1 MSSLTDSNTDSLMG
15 DARQFTATPNC
26 SQFIP
31 CAVPPSA
38 HTLRSVCA
46 VLASRS
52 SSLALSPSSLSPT
65 SEFSCLLDYLATRRA
80 HRSLLHHCSLTLTT
94 TPGHTEARFYR
105 SFALIHSHSQTDA
118 IRELDQLNRSEHSN
132 GQYALAATAA
142 ILAAYRGVANGAGG
156 KAKVDKESVEKY
168 KDQLKQLS
176 KTSDTPSLLVA
187 GRYFLHAGKDKQA
200 KQCLDK
206 ILSKGTNGTAV
217 VYMAM
222 LGVRTGQM
230 RSIKKALLS
239 LDTLI
244 SSMRDQK
251 AGVDIGAH
259 LLTAWIYSQRG
270 EYNFAM
276 DYLNAI
282 IVSYPNFTPA
292 LIEKSVVLLCVKN
305 YDESVSLSHR
315 ILQKEQDNIF
325 ALFHVVIYFLLKEG
339 SGGGTGGQNSLS
351 SKERLNDLLFALNK
365 TEAGNS
371 YFYLHFSSIVARLT
385 YNKNKPILTL
395 TLQLLDTVT
404 KQRQKDNLP
413 PSAAL
418 LIEQAYQQSLL
429 DEWTAAVGLYT
440 QASRLE
446 ESGES
451 GGGSGGGGDEDGGSS
466 GGGSSAQHMGALL
479 GVIRCKVRQSRWKEA
494 SEELDFLADLSSSQ
508 VLKEGGETDAT
519 KLELLYLK
527 AALAGHYE
535 RDAAKAT
542 QLLIEWST
550 LHRSIQQAAGSD
562 GSGTGHTHRFADMYN
577 RSYDHLIALQPQLL
591 IDVVQLSLH
600 LLPNEP
606 REKGDPPSQ
615 LLSVGLSLLAQL
627 LSSFPGHLQA
637 FVLQAKLQFLSADF
651 TAASASLSAALTLD
665 PTSSA
670 AHLLSAYVSL
680 YQEAYKQCSAS
691 LEQSRSYDFEVRNTV
706 QYHWLK
712 ARLLVVA
719 GQMDDAMKVL
729 LAAMDLPGVKAPGSG
744 GNGGMTKRG
753 SGKGGEMGLSAAASG
768 GGKGAFPLTDDDR
781 LSVYLELAAVHGA
794 LGQLPEATRVM
805 NEAKAQFV
813 TNSGSSAAKSNSTAT
828 RLLMAEVEL
837 HLQRKEYDGALSLL
851 RSVDSESAYHTRAK
865 VKQADILLVHK
876 RSKKAYVG
884 CYEDLCVLDGSLHHM
899 LLLAEAYARVQEMD
913 AAIAAYERALSMV
926 QQREREEEEAGTGA
940 AAGEVA
946 AVSSSDIYSRIGKAM
961 VATHD
966 YRRAVDYFE
975 EAVRTEEEKDAQR
988 AQRNQPL
995 TLNATQLLLDLVALY
1010 VKMKQY
1016 DAATQTVQKALEDS
1030 RAKRTARLGADT
1042 AAATADG
1049 QEVYGM
1055 DDIPLLQLDVKAHTL
1070 LSQVH
1075 AACHA
1080 HEQLLQTLNTAYA
1093 LQSQLL
1099 ALLPSSSSQLTAE
1112 KETSST
1118 LCYQLANYYQSH
1130 QSNHEQAILYYHE
1143 SLKANPT
1150 SHTSLLALA
1159 QLFFSLN
1166 EYEQA
1171 EQTLL
1176 SLLRIQPAHRTATLL
1191 LAELMYERNE
1201 ADAAIY
1207 HFTSLLEKDGRRY
1220 DALAK
1225 MITILKRSG
1234 RLSDAG
1240 KYIGICE
1247 KAVTGSTSST
1257 GQAGASKAPAEGA
1270 KSTQPVDSTATV
1282 VHHVTAAGLHYC
1294 KGLHHYYQN
1303 QPRDALLHFNYA
1315 RKDHEWGK
1323 VALEHMINIYINPDH
1338 LDLFVET
1345 SETTATDEGNKPPKA
1360 AGVASGG
1367 KKGHSGDDM
1376 AGSMAANLASAE
1388 RLLQELHTMYGNDK
1402 PHKLH
1407 ILESYILLASK
1418 NSKKQEKA
1426 VERCMDVLNVDNSYV
1441 PALLC
1446 LANANHLLHQPAK
1459 ARNYLKRI
1467 SKMKFNLFYVDEFEQ
1482 SYLLLAEMYVEL
1494 GKFEIATELC
1504 KKTLH
1509 VNKSNGKAWEILGSI
1524 NEREAAY
1531 RDASDNYEQ
1540 AWYNC
1545 GQSNVNIGF
1554 KLAYNYLKC
1563 KKFVEAIDICHAILK
1578 LNPDMPKV
1586 RKEILSKARDGLRP

>member
-1 MSSLTDSNTDSLMG
+1 MLSS
-15 DARQFTATPNC
+15 
-26 SQFIP
+26 
-31 CAVPPSA
+31 CAVPLDS
-38 HTLRSVCA
+38 
-46 VLASRS
+46 
-52 SSLALSPSSLSPT
+52 ALSPSSLSPT

-105 SFALIHSHSQTDA
+105 SFALIHSNSQTDA

-142 ILAAYRGVANGAGG
+142 ILAAFRGVAGGAGG
-156 KAKVDKESVEKY
+156 KAKIDKESVDKY
-168 KDQLKQLS
+168 KEQLKQLS
-176 KTSDTPSLLVA
+176 KTSDTASLLVA
-187 GRYFLHAGKDKQA
+187 ARYFLHAGKDKQA
-200 KQCLDK
+200 KQCVEK
-206 ILSKGTNGTAV
+206 VLSKQSSNVTAM
-217 VYMAM
+217 VYLAQ
-222 LGVRTGQM
+222 LNVRSGQM

-244 SSMRDQK
+244 TTMRDQRV
-251 AGVDIGAH
+251 GVDIGAH
-259 LLTAWIYSQRG
+259 LLVACIYSLRG
-270 EYNFAM
+270 EYNFAL

-282 IVSYPNFTPA
+282 IVSYPQFTPA
-292 LIEKSVVLLCVKN
+292 LIEKSVVLLCMRN

-315 ILQKEQDNIF
+315 ILQKDNDNIF
-325 ALFHVVIYFLLKEG
+325 ALFHVVVYFLLKEG
-339 SGGGTGGQNSLS
+339 SGSTGGQNSLS
-351 SKERLNDLLFALNK
+351 SKERLNDLCSALQK
-365 TEAGNS
+365 TESGS
-371 YFYLHFSSIVARLT
+371 SVFYMHFATIIARLT

-395 TLQLLDTVT
+395 TLQLLDTVS
-404 KQRQKDNLP
+404 KQRQKDGLP

-418 LIEQAYQQSLL
+418 LIEQAYQQLLL
-429 DEWTAAVGLYT
+429 DECTVAVGLYT

-446 ESGES
+446 ESGD
-451 GGGSGGGGDEDGGSS
+451 GGNGGGGDEDGGSS
-466 GGGSSAQHMGALL
+466 GGGGSSAQHMGALL

-508 VLKEGGETDAT
+508 VLKEGGETEAT

-527 AALAGHYE
+527 AALAVHYE
-535 RDAAKAT
+535 RDAAKAS
-542 QLLIEWST
+542 QLIIDWST
-550 LHRSIQQAAGSD
+550 LHRSIQQASGSD
-562 GSGTGHTHRFADMYN
+562 GSSGSGHTHRFADMYN

-606 REKGDPPSQ
+606 KEKGDPPSQ
-615 LLSVGLSLLAQL
+615 LLSVGLALLAQL
-627 LSSFPGHLQA
+627 LASFPGHLQA

-651 TAASASLSAALTLD
+651 AAASASLSAALTLD

-719 GQMDDAMKVL
+719 GQMEDAMKVL

-744 GNGGMTKRG
+744 INGGLTKRG
-753 SGKGGEMGLSAAASG
+753 SAGKASELGLGGAASA

-794 LGQLPEATRVM
+794 LGQLAEATRVM
-805 NEAKAQFV
+805 NEAKTQFI
-813 TNSGSSAAKSNSTAT
+813 TNSSAAKSNSTAT

-926 QQREREEEEAGTGA
+926 QQREREEEDAGPEA
-940 AAGEVA
+940 AAGDAA

-975 EAVRTEEEKDAQR
+975 EAVRTEQEKDAQR
-988 AQRNQPL
+988 AERNQPL
-995 TLNATQLLLDLVALY
+995 TLNTTQLLLDLVALY

-1016 DAATQTVQKALEDS
+1016 DAATQTIQKALEDS
-1030 RAKRTARLGADT
+1030 RAKRTARLGANT

-1049 QEVYGM
+1049 QEVYGV

-1075 AACHA
+1075 AACNM

-1099 ALLPSSSSQLTAE
+1099 ALLPSSSPQLAAE
-1112 KETSST
+1112 KETSAT

-1143 SLKANPT
+1143 ALKANPT
-1150 SHTSLLALA
+1150 SLTSMLALA

-1176 SLLRIQPAHRTATLL
+1176 SLLRIQPAHRIATLL

-1240 KYIGICE
+1240 KYIAICE
-1247 KAVTGSTSST
+1247 KAVTGSSN
-1257 GQAGASKAPAEGA
+1257 GQPASGNRPAEGA
-1270 KSTQPVDSTATV
+1270 KSNQPAAAIADNPSTV

-1303 QPRDALLHFNYA
+1303 QPRDALLHFNFA

-1323 VALEHMINIYINPDH
+1323 AALEHMINIYINPDH

-1345 SETTATDEGNKPPKA
+1345 TETTATDEGNKSSKA
-1360 AGVASGG
+1360 
-1367 KKGHSGDDM
+1367 KKGGDDM
-1376 AGSMAANLASAE
+1376 AGSMTANLTAAE

-1402 PHKLH
+1402 PHKLA

-1418 NSKKQEKA
+1418 QHKKQERA
-1426 VERCMDVLNVDNSYV
+1426 IELCMDVLNMDNSYV

-1459 ARNYLKRI
+1459 ARNYLKRV
-1467 SKMKFNLFYVDEFEQ
+1467 SKMKFNLYHVDEFEQ

-1563 KKFVEAIDICHAILK
+1563 KKFVEAIDICHAVLK

-1586 RKEILSKARDGLRP
+1586 RKEILQKARDGLRP

>member
-1 MSSLTDSNTDSLMG
+1 MQS
-15 DARQFTATPNC
+15 
-26 SQFIP
+26 
-31 CAVPPSA
+31 VPPPTP
-38 HTLRSVCA
+38 HPPPP
-46 VLASRS
+46 
-52 SSLALSPSSLSPT
+52 ALSPSSLSPT

-118 IRELDQLNRSEHSN
+118 IRELDQLNRADHSN

-142 ILAAYRGVANGAGG
+142 ILAAYRGVAGGPGG

-168 KDQLKQLS
+168 KEQLKQLS
-176 KTSDTPSLLVA
+176 KTSDAASLLVA
-187 GRYFLHAGKDKQA
+187 GRYFVHAGKDKQA

-206 ILSKGTNGTAV
+206 ILSKHNSNVTAA
-217 VYMAM
+217 VYLAH
-222 LGVRTGQM
+222 LNVRSGQQ
-230 RSIKKALLS
+230 RSVKKALLS

-244 SSMRDQK
+244 TTMRDQK

-259 LLTAWIYSQRG
+259 LLTAWIYGQRG
-270 EYNFAM
+270 EYSFAL
-276 DYLNAI
+276 DYLNAV
-282 IVSYPNFTPA
+282 IVAYPNFTPA
-292 LIEKSVVLLCVKN
+292 LIEKSVVLLCMRN

-315 ILQKEQDNIF
+315 ILQKENDNIF

-351 SKERLNDLLFALNK
+351 SKERLNDLLFALQK
-365 TEAGNS
+365 TESGNS
-371 YFYLHFSSIVARLT
+371 FFYLHFAAIIARLT

-395 TLQLLDTVT
+395 TLQLLDSVS

-418 LIEQAYQQSLL
+418 LIEQAYQQLLL
-429 DEWTAAVGLYT
+429 DESMTAVGLYT

-446 ESGES
+446 EGGEGSGA
-451 GGGSGGGGDEDGGSS
+451 GGGGGDDDGGSS
-466 GGGSSAQHMGALL
+466 GGGGSSAHMSALL

-508 VLKEGGETDAT
+508 VLKEGGETEAT

-527 AALAGHYE
+527 AALAVHYE
-535 RDAAKAT
+535 RDTAKAS
-542 QLLIEWST
+542 QLIIDWST
-550 LHRSIQQAAGSD
+550 LHRSIQQTGGGDGGS
-562 GSGTGHTHRFADMYN
+562 GHTHRFADMYN
-577 RSYDHLIALQPQLL
+577 RSYDHLIAMQPQLL

-606 REKGDPPSQ
+606 KEKGDPPSQ
-615 LLSVGLSLLAQL
+615 LLSVGLALLAQL
-627 LSSFPGHLQA
+627 LASFPGHLQA
-637 FVLQAKLQFLSADF
+637 FVLQAKLQFLSADY
-651 TAASASLSAALTLD
+651 TAASVSLSAALTLD

-729 LAAMDLPGVKAPGSG
+729 LAAMDLPGVKGPGSG
-744 GNGGMTKRG
+744 NSGGMTKRG
-753 SGKGGEMGLSAAASG
+753 SGKGGDLGLGSGASG

-794 LGQLPEATRVM
+794 LGQLAEATRVM

-813 TNSGSSAAKSNSTAT
+813 TSNGSSAKANNNSTAT

-837 HLQRKEYDGALSLL
+837 HLQRKEYDAALSLL

-865 VKQADILLVHK
+865 VKQADILLTHK

-926 QQREREEEEAGTGA
+926 QQREREEEEAGTVA
-940 AAGEVA
+940 AAGDAA

-995 TLNATQLLLDLVALY
+995 TLNTTQLLLDLVALY

-1016 DAATQTVQKALEDS
+1016 DAATQTIQKALEDS

-1042 AAATADG
+1042 TAATADG
-1049 QEVYGM
+1049 QEVYGI
-1055 DDIPLLQLDVKAHTL
+1055 DDVPLLQLDVKAHTL

-1075 AACHA
+1075 AACNA

-1099 ALLPSSSSQLTAE
+1099 ALLPSSSAQLTAE
-1112 KETSST
+1112 RETSSS

-1143 SLKANPT
+1143 ALKANPT

-1176 SLLRIQPAHRTATLL
+1176 SLLRLQPAHRTATLL

-1247 KAVTGSTSST
+1247 KAVTGSSGGANGQPT
-1257 GQAGASKAPAEGA
+1257 GGRPAAEGA
-1270 KSTQPVDSTATV
+1270 KSNQPTAADSQSNV
-1282 VHHVTAAGLHYC
+1282 VHHVTASGLHYC

-1323 VALEHMINIYINPDH
+1323 LALEHMINIYINPDH

-1345 SETTATDEGNKPPKA
+1345 TETTGTDEGNGNSNKPAKQT
-1360 AGVASGG
+1360 G
-1367 KKGHSGDDM
+1367 KKAGAEHDM
-1376 AGSMAANLASAE
+1376 AGSMAANLAAAE

-1418 NSKKQEKA
+1418 NQKRQERA
-1426 VERCMDVLNVDNSYV
+1426 IELCMDVLNVDNAYV

-1446 LANANHLLHQPAK
+1446 LANGNHLLHQPAK

-1586 RKEILSKARDGLRP
+1586 RKEILLKARDGLRP